1 MSAQDTGGGAELPF
15 GPIQMLVLEFDHT
28 RFDGEIMPEIERLKD
43 AGLIRLVDL
52 LFVTKNDDGELDVLR
67 TTDLTTDEAME
78 FGAIVGALVGLGI
91 GGEEGAEAGAVLGAA
106 EGEDGHV
113 LDEAEVWYLA
123 DAIPPGASAAVLLIE
138 HRWAIPLRDK
148 IVAAG
153 GLALA
158 DEWIHPADLVAIG
171 LAAGQQDV
179 ARLQT

>member
-91 GGEEGAEAGAVLGAA
+91 GGEEWAEAGAVLGAA
-106 EGEDGHV
+106 EG
-113 LDEAEVWYLA
+113 
-123 DAIPPGASAAVLLIE
+123 
-138 HRWAIPLRDK
+138 
-148 IVAAG
+148 
-153 GLALA
+153 
-158 DEWIHPADLVAIG
+158 
-171 LAAGQQDV
+171 
-179 ARLQT
+179 